1 MITENAKKMVE
12 NKDFAGFY
20 YIYTLKDHEGKEV
33 KCFFRPDLVRI
44 SGIERRGRIL
54 SEHSKLGYTITGV
67 LLVDKT
73 EWYTQKLDYDVK
85 EYTEVSNLL
94 QDLEDD
100 FALGKLHPVE
110 YAMFKGAFNDMKKSF
125 LEQISRDVRH
135 MENHEMPIN
144 NEVAIEIVNH
154 LVKD

>member
-12 NKDFAGFY
+12 NNDFAGFY
-20 YIYTLKDHEGKEV
+20 YIYTLKDSSDSEV
-33 KCFFRPDLVRI
+33 KCFFRPDTVRVM
-44 SGIERRGRIL
+44 GIERRGRIL
-54 SEHSKLGYTITGV
+54 SEHSKIGYSITDV

-73 EWYTQKLDYDVK
+73 EWYAQKLDYEVK

-100 FALGKLHPVE
+100 FALGKLHHDE

-125 LEQISRDVRH
+125 LEQIGREVRY

-154 LVKD
+154 LIKD